1 MLRIIYLWF
10 LIIHLIFILKNL
22 ILKILENKKI
32 SELSIEEKEKVLL
45 LIAMLKDSSIILLE
59 PALSLN
65 EEEIDFFK
73 EESKID

>member
-1 MLRIIYLWF
+1 
-10 LIIHLIFILKNL
+10 
-22 ILKILENKKI
+22 
-32 SELSIEEKEKVLL
+32 
-45 LIAMLKDSSIILLE
+45 MLKDSSIILLE